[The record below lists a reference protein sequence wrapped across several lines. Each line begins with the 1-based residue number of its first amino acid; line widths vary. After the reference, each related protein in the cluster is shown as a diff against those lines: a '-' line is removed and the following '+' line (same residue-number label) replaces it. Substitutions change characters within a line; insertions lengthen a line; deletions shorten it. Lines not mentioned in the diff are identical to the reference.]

1 LILSI
6 LAAMDEQRG
15 IGKDNQIPWKAPKDL
30 KRFRSL
36 TMGHHLIMGRK
47 TCESIGTLLDGRTSI
62 VLTHQLDFQAT
73 GFLIAYSL
81 QEAYLL
87 AQDHNENEAFIIGGG
102 EIFAETIG
110 TVNRMY
116 LTTIHLFADCDVFF
130 PEFSLDDWE
139 IVESIFHA
147 ADQKNPF
154 DLSFLTL
161 NRKNQL
167 QRHIS
172 E

>member
-1 LILSI
+1 MILSI

-47 TCESIGTLLDGRTSI
+47 TYESIGNPLGGRTSI
-62 VLTHQLDFQAT
+62 VLTHQPDFQAN
-73 GFLIAYSL
+73 GFLIAHSL
-81 QEAYLL
+81 REAYLL
-87 AQDHNENEAFIIGGG
+87 AEDHNENEVFIIGGG

-110 TVNRMY
+110 TVDRVY
-116 LTTIHLFADCDVFF
+116 LTTIHLIAHCDVFF

-139 IVESIFHA
+139 VIESIFHP
-147 ADQKNPF
+147 ADQKNLF

-161 NRKNQL
+161 NRKN
-167 QRHIS
+167 R
-172 E
+172 EK